1 MNYTKLTEL
10 IGKIFT
16 PNEPNIIAEPINDVY
31 YNKIKI
37 TWRFQVKK
45 TLRLKNDFIEI
56 IHQLEIDMVS
66 LIENIKRK
74 GHDDFSKEFALIAIA
89 LNYDKS
95 IMLIS
100 NNQYEELADL
110 VIQKRGEALAYK
122 NGI

>member
-10 IGKIFT
+10 IGKIIT

-56 IHQLEIDMVS
+56 I
-66 LIENIKRK
+66 K
-74 GHDDFSKEFALIAIA
+74 GNA
-89 LNYDKS
+89 
-95 IMLIS
+95 
-100 NNQYEELADL
+100 
-110 VIQKRGEALAYK
+110 
-122 NGI
+122 